1 MKDQEFKKL
10 FDESVKREEDLLLTK
25 GKEYRCGDEDVLAN
39 FKRLAQKMD
48 IPIEKVWAIY
58 FTKHIDSIINFVKSG
73 KTFSDEGIQGR
84 IDDAR
89 NYLMLGRAIFEEK
102 YQLSDP
108 QPTRKNPFDGLPA
121 TTLPWTTRSHWPIAD
136 RIGDTGALPPGT
148 IVREPPPPFKAPF
161 LYEGLRNQIRDQKLD
176 DEIKD
181 LTDKEN
187 DNFLKGFKKD
197 G

>member
-1 MKDQEFKKL
+1 MKDQEFKKF
-10 FDESVKREEDLLLTK
+10 FDESVAREEVLLLTK
-25 GKEYRCGDEDVLAN
+25 GKEYRCGDDDVLAN
-39 FKRLAQKMD
+39 FKRLAQRLE

-73 KTFSDEGIQGR
+73 KIFSDEGIQGR

-102 YQLSDP
+102 YKIKLDV
-108 QPTRKNPFDGLPA
+108 QPIWA
-121 TTLPWTTRSHWPIAD
+121 S
-136 RIGDTGALPPGT
+136 GAIPPGT
-148 IVREPPPPFKAPF
+148 IVPEPKPPFKTPF
-161 LYEGLRNQIRDQKLD
+161 LYEGLKNQIRDQKLD
-176 DEIKD
+176 AEIKD
-181 LTDKEN
+181 LTDIEN